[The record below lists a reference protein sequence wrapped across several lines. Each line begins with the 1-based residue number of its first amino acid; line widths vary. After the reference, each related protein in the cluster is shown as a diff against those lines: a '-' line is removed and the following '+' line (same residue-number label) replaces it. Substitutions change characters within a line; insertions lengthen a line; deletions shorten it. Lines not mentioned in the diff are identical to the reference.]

1 VSRNRAGQMRK
12 MEEMHA
18 RKHNLRAPLLLFI
31 VILFAVLIAGGGIF
45 YVQNKAY
52 ISQSFQKASSPPF
65 SADHLL
71 IKVLLKEGEFAE
83 EQFRIMNIVDR
94 EQQITLN
101 YGGLEGLVS
110 VDSPEFSLMP
120 GQTKVVKVSFRSA
133 DKEKG
138 IEQQPGVY
146 IGNLAVK
153 SGEYSQEIPLIAEIE
168 SANVLFD
175 TNLNPVSLDRKIEQ
189 GKDFVVE
196 VRLFNLQSIDAENV
210 EMRYVVKDLHGNTLI
225 TEQETAVVKTQASF
239 FKTISLPK
247 NLPPGSYVFGAETR
261 LGNSVGTSSYV
272 FEVVDPNE
280 RSGAP
285 GFLAFC
291 RRDSLCSGLSIAV
304 VVLLLAIA
312 LYFYFFLWA
321 FLYVKVA
328 KTFPRREQERKGE
341 GWFAAWMESRDRKRL
356 ERKEQKLRET
366 ERKRDE
372 EEKRRLKE
380 LEIERELRRLE
391 HEKRQGEEELGKQR
405 KLDALQI
412 QREKEQI
419 KEEKMKHR
427 EHQVRRLMQM
437 LRSAILP
444 TRKRQ
449 DKNRG
454 AEEERRRLEAERQR
468 TEEEKQRRLEE
479 LEIEKE
485 RRRLEQER
493 MREKERIR
501 KEREGHRVQLGV
513 RLVKDAKIAIFGR
526 KLSEE
531 ERERKEEEAEKMRLE
546 REKLALQ
553 RRKQRIEVLRLL
565 VFGKKEKGTGGARTI
580 TTASKKRMSGMDTLI
595 GLATDG
601 LNRGDF
607 KKARRDYEA
616 IIRKYHSFSM
626 EEKKKVYN
634 SITSLYQK
642 LVKEENK
649 FHQHRKEEQERREE
663 AQRQREELREQKK
676 ARREEARQQ
685 KRDEER
691 KKAREGKQQAIA
703 HDTKSMGHAEQEKQ
717 EILSRLPSS
726 WEEFRVLL
734 AKIESHEAL
743 LSRKEGELD
752 DSGHLPGQGDG
763 GKSGQKHP
771 SKAQGKRKKIAK
783 GLASGKKAAERMR
796 SRAEKMRK
804 AITDLQQR
812 RIAVE
817 NEIFMLRRKIAGAK
831 GGLGTISSLFMPS
844 TYSPSK
850 DDLLMQPAIIPE
862 KMPEEHAIG
871 PGSIARQMD
880 REAFGEGTD
889 AGDAGA
895 GGEQETGKEQ
905 DTSKRGPRFRKYARA
920 VERAKER
927 LAAGDGSGAR
937 KEYARARELYLKL
950 EYHERK
956 EVYEELNELYSSLAK
971 RS

>member
-1 VSRNRAGQMRK
+1 MSRNRAGQMRR

-94 EQQITLN
+94 EQQITLS
-101 YGGLEGLVS
+101 YDGLEGFVS

-261 LGNSVGTSSYV
+261 LGNSVGTSSYI

-328 KTFPRREQERKGE
+328 KTFPRREQERKGK

-391 HEKRQGEEELGKQR
+391 
-405 KLDALQI
+405 
-412 QREKEQI
+412 
-419 KEEKMKHR
+419 
-427 EHQVRRLMQM
+427 
-437 LRSAILP
+437 
-444 TRKRQ
+444 
-449 DKNRG
+449 
-454 AEEERRRLEAERQR
+454 
-468 TEEEKQRRLEE
+468 
-479 LEIEKE
+479 
-485 RRRLEQER
+485 QER
-493 MREKERIR
+493 MWEKERIR
-501 KEREGHRVQLGV
+501 KEREEHRVQLGV

-531 ERERKEEEAEKMRLE
+531 ERERKEKEAEKMRLE

-553 RRKQRIEVLRLL
+553 KRKQRIEMLRLL

-580 TTASKKRMSGMDTLI
+580 TTVSKKRMSGMDTLI

-626 EEKKKVYN
+626 EDKKKVYN
-634 SITSLYQK
+634 SIISLYQK

-649 FHQHRKEEQERREE
+649 FHQHQKEGQERREAERKNLDEEKRRQHEEITAQKEGLLRKQKEEREKQEAERRKLEGEKERRREE
-663 AQRQREELREQKK
+663 AQRQREELQEQKK

-703 HDTKSMGHAEQEKQ
+703 HHTKSMGHAEQEKL
-717 EILSRLPSS
+717 EILSRLSSS

-783 GLASGKKAAERMR
+783 GLASGKKAAERMH

-804 AITDLQQR
+804 AITELQQR

-831 GGLGTISSLFMPS
+831 GGLGTIYSLFMPS

-871 PGSIARQMD
+871 PQSIARQMD

-895 GGEQETGKEQ
+895 GGEQEIGEER

-971 RS
+971 RG

>member
-1 VSRNRAGQMRK
+1 
-12 MEEMHA
+12 MHA

-94 EQQITLN
+94 EQQITLS
-101 YGGLEGLVS
+101 YDGLEGFVS

-261 LGNSVGTSSYV
+261 LGNSVGTSSYI

-328 KTFPRREQERKGE
+328 KTFPRREQERKGK

-391 HEKRQGEEELGKQR
+391 
-405 KLDALQI
+405 
-412 QREKEQI
+412 
-419 KEEKMKHR
+419 
-427 EHQVRRLMQM
+427 
-437 LRSAILP
+437 
-444 TRKRQ
+444 
-449 DKNRG
+449 
-454 AEEERRRLEAERQR
+454 
-468 TEEEKQRRLEE
+468 
-479 LEIEKE
+479 
-485 RRRLEQER
+485 QER
-493 MREKERIR
+493 MWEKERIR
-501 KEREGHRVQLGV
+501 KEREEHRVQLGV

-531 ERERKEEEAEKMRLE
+531 ERERKEKEAEKMRLE

-553 RRKQRIEVLRLL
+553 KRKQRIEMLRLL

-580 TTASKKRMSGMDTLI
+580 TTVSKKRMSGMDTLI

-626 EEKKKVYN
+626 EDKKKVYN
-634 SITSLYQK
+634 SIISLYQK

-663 AQRQREELREQKK
+663 AQRQREELQEQKK

-703 HDTKSMGHAEQEKQ
+703 HDTKSMGHAEQEKL
-717 EILSRLPSS
+717 EILSRLSSS

-743 LSRKEGELD
+743 LSRKESELD
-752 DSGHLPGQGDG
+752 DSGHLPGQDGG

-783 GLASGKKAAERMR
+783 GLASGKKAAERMH

-804 AITDLQQR
+804 AITELQQR

-831 GGLGTISSLFMPS
+831 GGLGTIYSLFMPS

-871 PGSIARQMD
+871 PQSIARQMD

-895 GGEQETGKEQ
+895 GGEQEIGEER

>member
-1 VSRNRAGQMRK
+1 MSRNRAGQMRR
-12 MEEMHA
+12 MEEMRA

-83 EQFRIMNIVDR
+83 EQFRIMNIVER

-210 EMRYVVKDLHGNTLI
+210 EMRYGVKDLHGNTLI

-304 VVLLLAIA
+304 VVLLLAIT

-366 ERKRDE
+366 ERKRGE

-380 LEIERELRRLE
+380 MEIERELRRLE
-391 HEKRQGEEELGKQR
+391 HEKRQEEEEL
-405 KLDALQI
+405 
-412 QREKEQI
+412 
-419 KEEKMKHR
+419 
-427 EHQVRRLMQM
+427 
-437 LRSAILP
+437 
-444 TRKRQ
+444 
-449 DKNRG
+449 
-454 AEEERRRLEAERQR
+454 
-468 TEEEKQRRLEE
+468 EKQRHLEE

-501 KEREGHRVQLGV
+501 KEREEHRVQLGV

-526 KLSEE
+526 KLPEE
-531 ERERKEEEAEKMRLE
+531 ERERKEKEAEKMRLE
-546 REKLALQ
+546 REELALQ
-553 RRKQRIEVLRLL
+553 RRKQRIEMLRLL
-565 VFGKKEKGTGGARTI
+565 VFGKKEKGTGEARTI
-580 TTASKKRMSGMDTLI
+580 TTVSKKRMAGMDTLI
-595 GLATDG
+595 GLATDD

-663 AQRQREELREQKK
+663 AQRQREGLQEQKK

-685 KRDEER
+685 KKDEEE

-717 EILSRLPSS
+717 EILSRLSSS

-743 LSRKEGELD
+743 LSRKESELD
-752 DSGHLPGQGDG
+752 DSGHLPGQDDG

-804 AITDLQQR
+804 AITELQQR

-862 KMPEEHAIG
+862 KMPEERAIG

-880 REAFGEGTD
+880 QEAFGEGTD
-889 AGDAGA
+889 AGYAGA
-895 GGEQETGKEQ
+895 GGEQEMGEEQ
-905 DTSKRGPRFRKYARA
+905 DASKRGPRFRKYARA

-971 RS
+971 RG

>member
-1 VSRNRAGQMRK
+1 VSRNRAGQMRR

-94 EQQITLN
+94 EQQITLS
-101 YGGLEGLVS
+101 YDGLEGFVS

-261 LGNSVGTSSYV
+261 LGNSVGTSSYI

-328 KTFPRREQERKGE
+328 KTFPRREQERKGK

-391 HEKRQGEEELGKQR
+391 
-405 KLDALQI
+405 
-412 QREKEQI
+412 
-419 KEEKMKHR
+419 
-427 EHQVRRLMQM
+427 
-437 LRSAILP
+437 
-444 TRKRQ
+444 
-449 DKNRG
+449 
-454 AEEERRRLEAERQR
+454 
-468 TEEEKQRRLEE
+468 
-479 LEIEKE
+479 
-485 RRRLEQER
+485 QER
-493 MREKERIR
+493 MWEKERIR
-501 KEREGHRVQLGV
+501 KEREEHRVQLGV

-531 ERERKEEEAEKMRLE
+531 ERERKEKEAEKMRLE

-553 RRKQRIEVLRLL
+553 KRKQRIEMLRLL

-580 TTASKKRMSGMDTLI
+580 TTVSKKRMSGMDTLI

-626 EEKKKVYN
+626 EDKKKVYN
-634 SITSLYQK
+634 SIISLYQK

-649 FHQHRKEEQERREE
+649 FHQHQKEGQERREAERKNLDEEKRRQHEEITAQKEGLLRKQKEEREKQEAERRKLEGEKERRREE
-663 AQRQREELREQKK
+663 AQRQREELQEQKK

-703 HDTKSMGHAEQEKQ
+703 HHTKSMGHAEQEKL
-717 EILSRLPSS
+717 EILSRLSSS

-743 LSRKEGELD
+743 LSRKESELD
-752 DSGHLPGQGDG
+752 DSGHLPGQDGG

-783 GLASGKKAAERMR
+783 GLASGKKAAERMH

-804 AITDLQQR
+804 AITELQQR

-831 GGLGTISSLFMPS
+831 GGLGTIYSLFMPS

-871 PGSIARQMD
+871 PQSIARQMD

-895 GGEQETGKEQ
+895 GGEQEIGEER

-971 RS
+971 RG

>member
-1 VSRNRAGQMRK
+1 MSRNRAGQMRR

-94 EQQITLN
+94 EQQITLS
-101 YGGLEGLVS
+101 YDGLEGFVS

-261 LGNSVGTSSYV
+261 LGNSVGTSSYI

-328 KTFPRREQERKGE
+328 KTFPRREQERKGK

-391 HEKRQGEEELGKQR
+391 
-405 KLDALQI
+405 
-412 QREKEQI
+412 
-419 KEEKMKHR
+419 
-427 EHQVRRLMQM
+427 
-437 LRSAILP
+437 
-444 TRKRQ
+444 
-449 DKNRG
+449 
-454 AEEERRRLEAERQR
+454 
-468 TEEEKQRRLEE
+468 
-479 LEIEKE
+479 
-485 RRRLEQER
+485 QER
-493 MREKERIR
+493 MWEKERIR
-501 KEREGHRVQLGV
+501 KEREEHRVQLGV

-531 ERERKEEEAEKMRLE
+531 ERERKEKEAEKMRLE

-553 RRKQRIEVLRLL
+553 KRKQRIEMLRLL

-580 TTASKKRMSGMDTLI
+580 TTVSKKRMSGMDTLI

-626 EEKKKVYN
+626 EDKKKVYN
-634 SITSLYQK
+634 SIISLYQK

-649 FHQHRKEEQERREE
+649 FHQHQKEGQERREAERKNLDEEKRRQHEEITAQKEGLLRKQKEEREKQEAERRKLEGEKERRREE
-663 AQRQREELREQKK
+663 AQRQREELQEQKK

-703 HDTKSMGHAEQEKQ
+703 HHTKSMGHAEQEKL
-717 EILSRLPSS
+717 EILSRLSSS

-743 LSRKEGELD
+743 LSRKESELD
-752 DSGHLPGQGDG
+752 DSGHLPGQDGG

-783 GLASGKKAAERMR
+783 GLASGKKAAERMH

-804 AITDLQQR
+804 AITELQQR

-831 GGLGTISSLFMPS
+831 GGLGTIYSLFMPS

-871 PGSIARQMD
+871 PQSIARQMD

-895 GGEQETGKEQ
+895 GGEQEIGEER

-971 RS
+971 RG

>member
-1 VSRNRAGQMRK
+1 MSRNRAGQMRK

-94 EQQITLN
+94 EQQITLS
-101 YGGLEGLVS
+101 YDGLEGFVS

-328 KTFPRREQERKGE
+328 KTFPRREQERKGK

-391 HEKRQGEEELGKQR
+391 
-405 KLDALQI
+405 
-412 QREKEQI
+412 
-419 KEEKMKHR
+419 
-427 EHQVRRLMQM
+427 
-437 LRSAILP
+437 
-444 TRKRQ
+444 
-449 DKNRG
+449 
-454 AEEERRRLEAERQR
+454 
-468 TEEEKQRRLEE
+468 
-479 LEIEKE
+479 
-485 RRRLEQER
+485 QER
-493 MREKERIR
+493 MWEKERIR
-501 KEREGHRVQLGV
+501 KEREEHRVQLGV

-531 ERERKEEEAEKMRLE
+531 ERERKEKEAEKMRLE

-553 RRKQRIEVLRLL
+553 KRKQRIEMLRLL

-580 TTASKKRMSGMDTLI
+580 TTVSKKRMSGMDTLI

-626 EEKKKVYN
+626 EDKKKVYN
-634 SITSLYQK
+634 SIISLYQK

-649 FHQHRKEEQERREE
+649 FHQHQKEGQERREAERKNLDEEKRRQHEEITAQKEGLLRKQKEEREKQEAERRKLEGEKERRREE
-663 AQRQREELREQKK
+663 AQRQREELQEQKK

-703 HDTKSMGHAEQEKQ
+703 HHTKSMGHAEQEKL
-717 EILSRLPSS
+717 EILSRLSSS

-743 LSRKEGELD
+743 LSRKESELD
-752 DSGHLPGQGDG
+752 DSGHLPGQDGG

-783 GLASGKKAAERMR
+783 GLASGKKAAERMH

-804 AITDLQQR
+804 AITELQQR

-895 GGEQETGKEQ
+895 GGEQEIGEER

-971 RS
+971 RG